1 MRRTTA
7 VPLVFLSIA
16 VALSLGV
23 ASGVSSASNRTGTI
37 SGKVV
42 ECPPGP
48 IVASPNKPTPKPATV
63 ELIHDSQTYMSQ
75 SINFPANL
83 PWSGTFSFKVPAGRY
98 DVISTYQG
106 RSRWVTVRPGRR
118 SLVSF
123 GEFACPL

>member
-1 MRRTTA
+1 MRRSAA
-7 VPLVFLSIA
+7 VPLVFLSVA
-16 VALSLGV
+16 VAFSLSVGV
-23 ASGVSSASNRTGTI
+23 GESSASNRTGTI

-48 IVASPNKPTPKPATV
+48 VVASTNKPTPKPATV

-98 DVISTYQG
+98 DVVSTYQG
-106 RSRWVTVRPGRR
+106 RNRWVTVRPGRR

-123 GEFACPL
+123 GVFACPL